1 MKKSLK
7 VAGLTLALASSAL
20 FASVANAEE
29 NIAFINSAYIFQN
42 APERQAALKKL
53 DEEFKAPVEQLRAK
67 EQAIVD
73 KIQKLQK
80 DGKNL
85 RQADIKKRED
95 EINKLR
101 ADYDKEANELQQKI
115 NQRRSEEDNKVVES
129 IQKVVNEIAKEK
141 KYTFVID
148 ANAVAFAVDGKNITK
163 DVMDKLAPAAQP
175 AKK

>member
-29 NIAFINSAYIFQN
+29 NIAIINSQYVFKN
-42 APERQAALKKL
+42 APEYQEALKKL

-67 EQAIVD
+67 EKVIVD

-115 NQRRSEEDNKVVES
+115 NQRRVEEENKVVES
-129 IQKVVNEIAKEK
+129 IQKVINDIAKER
-141 KYTFVID
+141 KYSLVLDTSTVVFE
-148 ANAVAFAVDGKNITK
+148 ADGKNITK
-163 DVMDKLAPAAQP
+163 DVMDKLVPAAQP

>member
-7 VAGLTLALASSAL
+7 VAGLTLALASGAL
-20 FASVANAEE
+20 FASAANAEE
-29 NIAFINSAYIFQN
+29 NIVFINSAYIFQH
-42 APERQAALKKL
+42 APEREAALKKL
-53 DEEFKAPVEQLRAK
+53 DAEFKTPVEELQKK
-67 EQAIVD
+67 EKVIVD

-80 DGKNL
+80 DAKNL

-115 NQRRSEEDNKVVES
+115 NARRAEEDNKVVES
-129 IQKVVNEIAKEK
+129 IQKVINEIAKEK

-148 ANAVAFAVDGKNITK
+148 ANAVAFATDDKNITK
-163 DVMDKLAPAAQP
+163 DVMAKLALAPAAD
-175 AKK
+175 KK